1 MGQLET
7 SRVSP
12 LHKYRIRKIRETW
25 TISVFI
31 VTMPVVIQ
39 LVTGFVTLT
48 KLILSFTKF
57 LYLLRLTDLLRFSIL
72 TALDLTAA

>member
-1 MGQLET
+1 MFL
-7 SRVSP
+7 P

-25 TISVFI
+25 TISAFI

-72 TALDLTAA
+72 TALDLTAV